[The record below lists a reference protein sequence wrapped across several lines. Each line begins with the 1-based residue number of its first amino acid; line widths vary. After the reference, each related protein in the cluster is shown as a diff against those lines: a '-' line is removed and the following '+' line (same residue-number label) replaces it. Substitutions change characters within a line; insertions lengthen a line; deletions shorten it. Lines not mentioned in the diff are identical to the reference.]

1 MGWSS
6 FDHIT
11 GAKWVL
17 YHFARFCVFLREE
30 PQMVHFAMDSV
41 CLWISHLPSHHIYY
55 QRTIKVIRKSFVG
68 IIPSEKIED
77 WSCLWLHPGKK
88 KGNYVVH

>member
-1 MGWSS
+1 MGWSTLINIS
-6 FDHIT
+6 GTKLDLVF
-11 GAKWVL
+11 
-17 YHFARFCVFLREE
+17 HFARFLREE

-77 WSCLWLHPGKK
+77 WSRLWAASRQEKENH
-88 KGNYVVH
+88 VVH